1 MADVEETIIKP
12 LADTSQADLVAP
24 VESVG
29 KPGVNYAPDPMLRKR
44 QMLGLDR
51 MEAAQKEQQDL
62 SGQHNARMAPEY
74 ERAQGMIDQP
84 RPALPPLQQPP
95 DAPDTRKE
103 DQEAFKSYF
112 VPMLIFAA
120 TLSKVA
126 GADMATGLNMLSQ
139 GVMGMK
145 AGRDE
150 VAKQSLDT
158 WKTKME
164 SVKEK
169 NRALIDQYK
178 AVMDDRSLSMQEQQ
192 MRMSLIAAQ
201 HGDAM
206 MSAQL
211 KEKGAI
217 AALERLKVMEQ
228 QDQKFEA
235 LNQKADGLIARLQS
249 QSELMKMRIE
259 GQKEVAG
266 INAGSR
272 EAVAEIGAD
281 SRESV
286 AETRAQAAAT
296 RKGQKEQQALKAVHE
311 TVADIDRVIEMLDQN
326 PGAAGGKGYVNRFV
340 EMIQGFTGKTV
351 AGDNPATR
359 FKTAMTML
367 EAHMTKAAYGGRISN
382 YEIHKMQEAIGGIS
396 PTDSAP
402 TVKSKL
408 REVREILSNHEGMMQ
423 EEQMPSFDSPEE
435 VSAAVKAGK
444 IKSGDTV
451 QTPWGPYKAR

>member
-1 MADVEETIIKP
+1 MEPVEETIVKP

-29 KPGVNYAPDPMLRKR
+29 KAGTNYAPDPMLRKR
-44 QMLGLDR
+44 EMLLLDQMTG
-51 MEAAQKEQQDL
+51 AQKEQQDL
-62 SGQHNARMAPEY
+62 TTQHNARMAPEY

-84 RPALPPLQQPP
+84 RPALPPLEQPP
-95 DAPDTRKE
+95 EAPDTREQDHKAMS
-103 DQEAFKSYF
+103 DYF
-112 VPMLIFAA
+112 FPMLAFAA
-120 TLSKVA
+120 VLSKVG
-126 GADMATGLNMLSQ
+126 GADMATGLDMLSQ

-145 AGRDE
+145 MGRDE
-150 VAKQSLDT
+150 VAKQSIEK
-158 WKTKME
+158 WRNSME

-169 NRALIDQYK
+169 NAALIAQYK
-178 AVMDDRSLSMQEQQ
+178 AVAEDRSLSMQEQQ

-201 HGDAM
+201 HGDAIM
-206 MSAQL
+206 AAKL
-211 KEKGAI
+211 KEEGAVGALKVLDSMQKQQEKADQLNQKTDEWVQRKMDDAQRASEHDETLKAI
-217 AALERLKVMEQ
+217 AA
-228 QDQKFEA
+228 
-235 LNQKADGLIARLQS
+235 IA
-249 QSELMKMRIE
+249 
-259 GQKEVAG
+259 
-266 INAGSR
+266 AGSR
-272 EAVAEIGAD
+272 QSVAEIGAD
-281 SRESV
+281 SREAV

-408 REVREILSNHEGMMQ
+408 REVREILANHEGMMQ

-444 IKSGDTV
+444 IKAGDTV